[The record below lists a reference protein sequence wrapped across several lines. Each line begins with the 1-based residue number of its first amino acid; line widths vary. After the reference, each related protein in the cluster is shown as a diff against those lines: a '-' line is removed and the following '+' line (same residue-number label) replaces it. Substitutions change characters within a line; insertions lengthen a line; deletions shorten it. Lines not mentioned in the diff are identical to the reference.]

1 MSKKP
6 LSRKDAFFG
15 LHFDL
20 HPGLN
25 DTQLGENIT
34 EDMISDLLERVQPD
48 FVQYDCKGHA
58 GYTGYPTKVGWASP
72 GIKKDSLEIWRKV
85 TKEYGVGLFIHYSGV
100 WDSVAVEHHPE
111 WACINADGSPDKN
124 ATSTFGPYIDELLI
138 PQLKEVADAYDLNGV
153 WVDGDC
159 WAVKPDFSQSAR
171 EAFTKATGISE
182 IPMKRGDPHWDEYL
196 VFQRDQFKKY
206 VAKYVEALHA
216 HKPEFEITSNWMYS
230 TLVPDPVITPIDF
243 ISGDYSPGDSVN
255 TARLEARYIAST
267 GMPWDLM
274 AWGFNKGNNCGW
286 SIKSALQLKQEASVV
301 LSQGGG
307 FQIYYQPTRAGWID
321 DWMID
326 IMAEVSEFCRQRQE
340 VSHKTQTVPQ
350 IALLLSSA
358 SIYDKADRLFGPWGA
373 LLNPLQGTLHSLLE
387 LQYSVDIM
395 AEHKLIENLTQYPVV
410 VLPEC
415 HKITDEIKTHLLDY
429 VRNGGKLL
437 VIGVETTNIFKEQLG
452 VTFEG
457 QATETTAFVRAKN
470 AMAWMGGVWQK
481 VNPTTAKVINE
492 RFATQDGRGKGDV
505 AATINNHGKGRVAA
519 IYGPFGSVYML
530 SHYPVLRYF
539 MSEVMKN
546 LFPESLVTFNSPPC
560 LDISLRRSEG
570 KLFIHL
576 ANTANMQT
584 ASNYA
589 LTDFIPS
596 IGPIEMTVSLEK
608 KPKKI
613 YVIPDEYDIKHHW
626 SDGKLKITLPKLD
639 IHNVIVVEQIEEQK

>member
-6 LSRKDAFFG
+6 LSRKDTFFG

-20 HPGLN
+20 HPGPN
-25 DTQLGENIT
+25 DTQLGEHIT
-34 EDMISDLLERVQPD
+34 EDMISDLLEKVRPD

-124 ATSTFGPYIDELLI
+124 MTSTFGAYCDELLI
-138 PQLKEVADAYDLNGV
+138 PQLKEVSTAYDLDGA

-159 WAVKPDFSQSAR
+159 WAVKPDFSQSAHK
-171 EAFTKATGISE
+171 AFTKATGITE
-182 IPMKRGDPHWDEYL
+182 IPTKSGDPHWHEYL
-196 VFQRDQFKKY
+196 TFQRDQFKKY
-206 VAKYVEALHA
+206 VAKYAEALHA
-216 HKPEFEITSNWMYS
+216 HKPGFEITSNWMYS
-230 TLVPDPVITPIDF
+230 TLVPDPITTPIDF

-274 AWGFNKGNNCGW
+274 AWGFNKGNDCGW

-326 IMAEVSEFCRQRQE
+326 IMAEVAEFCRERQE

-350 IALLLSSA
+350 VALLLSSA
-358 SIYDKADRLFGPWGA
+358 SIYDKTDRLFGPWGA
-373 LLNPLQGTLHSLLE
+373 LLNPLQGVLHSLLE

-395 AEHKLIENLTQYPVV
+395 AEYKLLENLTQYPVV

-415 HKITDEIKTHLLDY
+415 HKITDEIKMHLLDY
-429 VRNGGKLL
+429 VRSGGKLL
-437 VIGVETTNIFKEQLG
+437 LVGVETANLFKEQLG

-457 QATETTAFVRAKN
+457 QATETATFVKVRN
-470 AMAWMGGVWQK
+470 AMAWMGGIWQK
-481 VNPTTAKVINE
+481 VNPTTARVISE
-492 RFATQDGRGKGDV
+492 RFATQDGRGKGDP
-505 AATINNHGKGRVAA
+505 ASTINNHGKGQIGA
-519 IYGPFGSVYML
+519 IYGPFGSVYMR

-539 MSEVMKN
+539 MSEIMKN
-546 LFPESLVTFNSPPC
+546 LFPEPLVKFDSPPC
-560 LDISLRRSEG
+560 LDVSLRKDG
-570 KLFIHL
+570 NMLLIHL
-576 ANTANMQT
+576 ANTASMQT

-589 LTDFIPS
+589 LIDFIPS

-608 KPKKI
+608 KPKKVH
-613 YVIPDEYDIKHHW
+613 VIPEEHDIKHHW

-639 IHNVIVVEQIEEQK
+639 IHNVIVIEQN